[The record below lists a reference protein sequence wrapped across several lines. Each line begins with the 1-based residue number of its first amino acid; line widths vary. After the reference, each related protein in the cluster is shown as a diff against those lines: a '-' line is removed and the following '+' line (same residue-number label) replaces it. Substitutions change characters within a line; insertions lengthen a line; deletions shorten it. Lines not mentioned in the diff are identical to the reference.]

1 MSLIYLILT
10 FLLLFGSK
18 MSFLDIPVIIA
29 LIYITFFILFKRQK
43 NMLKID
49 KKFYY
54 LLILL
59 LFFGLYSSVVMILY
73 GTGELI
79 FALKFFKTAILFFL
93 LIILFKTYS
102 KHIDYELFQK
112 LIVYS
117 VVLHSLIIFLNI
129 TVPEFREVIYSLSG
143 YTPRGPEWSRS
154 PGITISFNA
163 TAIIH
168 LTALYILIFN
178 NINFSKIFNFL
189 AITIILVSLIF
200 LGRTISLL
208 GLSLI
213 FLLFSMKNLLK
224 SFIFVIIIGGTL
236 LYLSEIEDTIENQT
250 LTNVMANYNHFSS
263 PLLSDD
269 INALNYYDEVLSD
282 HFYFSSDAK
291 VLLFGNTNAGHI
303 GLLGGKGET
312 NSDIGLI
319 NSINANG
326 IIVTTILYLFYF
338 ILIYLS
344 KNGDWKIVTFI
355 VVLNLALTLKET
367 GFLVSHA
374 TVLLFLL
381 VLYQYNKPFNL
392 LRETSYVRNLRNK

>member
-1 MSLIYLILT
+1 MSILYFVLT

-18 MSFLDIPVIIA
+18 ISFLDMPVIIA
-29 LIYITFFILFKRQK
+29 LIYIIFFVVFRREKDK
-43 NMLKID
+43 FKID
-49 KKFYY
+49 KNFYY
-54 LLILL
+54 LLVLL
-59 LFFGLYSSVVMILY
+59 LFFGLYSSVMMILY

-102 KHIDYELFQK
+102 KYIDYELFQK
-112 LIVYS
+112 LIVYN

-168 LTALYILIFN
+168 LIALYILVFQ
-178 NINFSKIFNFL
+178 NINFSKFFNFL
-189 AITIILVSLIF
+189 AITIILLSFIF
-200 LGRTISLL
+200 LGRTMSLL
-208 GLSLI
+208 GLGLI
-213 FLLFSMKNLLK
+213 FLLLSMKNILK
-224 SFIFVIIIGGTL
+224 SFIFVIIIGGAL
-236 LYLSEIEDTIENQT
+236 LYLAKVEDTIENQT

-263 PLLSDD
+263 ALLSDD
-269 INALNYYDEVLSD
+269 VNALNYYDEVLSE
-282 HFYFSSDAK
+282 HFYFSSDVK

-303 GLLGGKGET
+303 GLLGGNGET
-312 NSDIGLI
+312 GSDIGLI

-326 IIVTTILYLFYF
+326 IIITTILYLFYF

-355 VVLNLALTLKET
+355 VILNLVLTLKET
-367 GFLVSHA
+367 GLLASHV

-381 VLYQYNKPFNL
+381 VLYQYKKPFNL
-392 LRETSYVRNLRNK
+392 LEKVS